1 MKLAAPALV
10 PGICAG
16 LRYVSLMSAP
26 SGHSACASC
35 NVAQEV
41 RRSASMYDHAPTYQP
56 ACFITDISIPLHHG
70 NGNRRNAEC

>member
-16 LRYVSLMSAP
+16 LRYVSLISAP

-35 NVAQEV
+35 NVT
-41 RRSASMYDHAPTYQP
+41 RKYQP
-56 ACFITDISIPLHHG
+56 ICVIAPLHHPTCFITDIGTPLHHG
-70 NGNRRNAEC
+70 NSLGRNADC

>member
-35 NVAQEV
+35 NVTRE
-41 RRSASMYDHAPTYQP
+41 R
-56 ACFITDISIPLHHG
+56 
-70 NGNRRNAEC
+70 